1 MIIVDKETFEAEV
14 QQSSMPCV
22 VDLWGPQ
29 CGPCLAL
36 MPEVEKLAEAY
47 EGKLKFCKLNVA
59 ENRRLVIS
67 LRVMAVPTILFYKGG
82 ECVAR
87 ISGDAVSIEPQG
99 RSGQTRLTYADN
111 GPSWSVVYSPNHNS
125 RSDVM
130 GKLSG
135 KKLLL
140 LGERDGVPGPAM
152 ADVFANSGAEVLF
165 SATECFV

>member
-67 LRVMAVPTILFYKGG
+67 LRVMAVPTILFYKDG
-82 ECVAR
+82 AR
-87 ISGDAVSIEPQG
+87 ISGDAVSIEAIKAE
-99 RSGQTRLTYADN
+99 AD
-111 GPSWSVVYSPNHNS
+111 
-125 RSDVM
+125 
-130 GKLSG
+130 KL
-135 KKLLL
+135 
-140 LGERDGVPGPAM
+140 V
-152 ADVFANSGAEVLF
+152 
-165 SATECFV
+165 

>member
-1 MIIVDKETFEAEV
+1 MIEITKDNFEAEV
-14 QQSSMPCV
+14 TQSALPV
-22 VDLWGPQ
+22 VLDFWGPQ

-87 ISGDAVSIEPQG
+87 ISGDAVSIEAIKAE
-99 RSGQTRLTYADN
+99 AD
-111 GPSWSVVYSPNHNS
+111 
-125 RSDVM
+125 
-130 GKLSG
+130 KL
-135 KKLLL
+135 
-140 LGERDGVPGPAM
+140 V
-152 ADVFANSGAEVLF
+152 
-165 SATECFV
+165 

>member
-67 LRVMAVPTILFYKGG
+67 LRVMAVPTILFYKDG

-87 ISGDAVSIEPQG
+87 ISGDAVSIE
-99 RSGQTRLTYADN
+99 AI
-111 GPSWSVVYSPNHNS
+111 
-125 RSDVM
+125 
-130 GKLSG
+130 K
-135 KKLLL
+135 
-140 LGERDGVPGPAM
+140 
-152 ADVFANSGAEVLF
+152 AEYE
-165 SATECFV
+165 AAQ

>member
-47 EGKLKFCKLNVA
+47 ECKLNVA

-87 ISGDAVSIEPQG
+87 ISGDAVSIEAIKAE
-99 RSGQTRLTYADN
+99 AD
-111 GPSWSVVYSPNHNS
+111 
-125 RSDVM
+125 
-130 GKLSG
+130 KL
-135 KKLLL
+135 
-140 LGERDGVPGPAM
+140 V
-152 ADVFANSGAEVLF
+152 
-165 SATECFV
+165 